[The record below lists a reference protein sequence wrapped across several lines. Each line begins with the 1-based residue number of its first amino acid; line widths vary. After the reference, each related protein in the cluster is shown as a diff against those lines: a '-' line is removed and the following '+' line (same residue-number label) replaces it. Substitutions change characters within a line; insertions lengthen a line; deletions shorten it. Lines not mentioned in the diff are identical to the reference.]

1 MKLYLPTF
9 STVFFICSALVL
21 FISCKKSSV
30 TDESN
35 GGFNPDVQVIKN
47 VTYGSNKD
55 LSGKTVNLALDIH
68 IPRDATSAQ
77 KFPFILFVHGG
88 GFIAGDK
95 SSAVAVMGKSV
106 KAGYVAASIDY
117 RLATS
122 GIYSGQQSSC
132 P

>member
-1 MKLYLPTF
+1 M
-9 STVFFICSALVL
+9 VL

-30 TDESN
+30 TDGSN
-35 GGFNPDVQVIKN
+35 GGFNSDGQVIKN

-55 LSGKTVNLALDIH
+55 LSGKVNLALDIY
-68 IPRDATSAQ
+68 IPQDATSAQ
-77 KFPFILFVHGG
+77 KFPFILFLHGG

-95 SSAVAVMGKSV
+95 SSAVAVMEKFV
-106 KAGYVAASIDY
+106 KAGYVAAPIDY

-122 GIYSGQQSSC
+122 GIYSGQQSGC